1 MKNLLFVSFV
11 IFGTVSFAD
20 EVKSPTVEQVNKDF
34 DALGGNRELL
44 DKAIAV
50 RPEIKAVVVQNRMV
64 SRDKRFE
71 IAPEYSGNV
80 VGNPYYSTQNI
91 GLNVNYHIN
100 PRWSLGAKY
109 AYSFNTLTPE
119 GQSAYDK
126 AMADLKKNPNNPTV
140 PVPELDFP
148 KSEALALVNWYPIYG
163 KMNLIDKMVAH
174 FDMYLIGGG
183 GQIELKS
190 GTTSTWTAGGGF
202 GVWWTPHLSSR
213 LEARYQTYST
223 KLLDQDN
230 RTHLV
235 VGSLQMGWML

>member
-1 MKNLLFVSFV
+1 MKYLLILNLTFLG
-11 IFGTVSFAD
+11 FGVLAEET
-20 EVKSPTVEQVNKDF
+20 KTPTVQEVNQEF

-50 RPEIKAVVVQNRMV
+50 RPEIKTVIVQKRMV

-71 IAPEYSGNV
+71 FSPEYSGNL
-80 VGNPYYSTQNI
+80 VGNPYYTTQNI
-91 GLNVNYHIN
+91 GLNANFHIN

-109 AYSFNTLTPE
+109 SYSFNTLTPE

-126 AMADLKKNPNNPTV
+126 AMADLKQNPSNPTV
-140 PVPELDFP
+140 PVPQLDFP
-148 KSEALALVNWYPIYG
+148 KSQVLGLVNWYPIYG

-174 FDMYLIGGG
+174 FDVYLIGGG

-223 KLLDQDN
+223 KILDQDN
-230 RTHLV
+230 KTHLL
-235 VGSLQMGWML
+235 VGSLQLGWLL